1 MIRVE
6 CVWSPAARQSISLS
20 LEFQVGTTVAQAL
33 QVFKPAFISA
43 HANTGSTLATEE
55 LLSQITGQGI
65 WGRKVT
71 LTHVL
76 QDGDRLEMYRP
87 LQVDPKLARKQRFK
101 RQGKGR
107 TGLFARRR
115 IGAVAGY

>member
-6 CVWSPAARQSISLS
+6 CVWSPAARQCISLC
-20 LEFQVGTTVAQAL
+20 LDLQVGTTVAQAL
-33 QVFKPAFISA
+33 QIFKPAFINAS
-43 HANTGSTLATEE
+43 ANTAQNLATEE
-55 LLSQITGQGI
+55 LLSQVTGQGI
-65 WGRKVT
+65 WGRKVA

>member
-20 LEFQVGTTVAQAL
+20 LEFQVGTTVAHAF

-55 LLSQITGQGI
+55 LLSQVTGQGI
-65 WGRKVT
+65 WGRKVA

>member
-6 CVWSPAARQSISLS
+6 CVWSPAARQSISLC
-20 LEFQVGTTVAQAL
+20 LDLQVGTTVAQAL
-33 QVFKPAFISA
+33 QIFKLAFINEGTNAGQS
-43 HANTGSTLATEE
+43 LATEE
-55 LLSQITGQGI
+55 LLSQVTGQGI
-65 WGRKVT
+65 WGRKVAQ
-71 LTHVL
+71 THVL

-87 LQVDPKLARKQRFK
+87 LKVDPKLARKQRFK